1 MFTIEYLKLLMST
14 YDNLTVQ
21 VVKKVTNVVFAD
33 MSQRQRKFAKK
44 YVKCYDSKEAYEYA
58 FEDIQQVRSSNILK
72 SPEIWE
78 MILTEMMLKKDPDK
92 RERDLLEIY
101 ISIKT
106 DFDLSPFEIFKFFV
120 ETQNDGTTLASKLN
134 IDCCQAFRTIL
145 FCVPFFKM
153 LNRDCFYKPLKE
165 VLLKESEMCDFSGR
179 KDEKEWIIKKAKSK
193 GICFEEIFEK

>member
-1 MFTIEYLKLLMST
+1 MST

-78 MILTEMMLKKDPDK
+78 MILTEMMLKKDPTK
-92 RERDLLEIY
+92 RELETIEAY
-101 ISIKT
+101 VLIQEG
-106 DFDLSPFEIFKFFV
+106 FDLSPFQIFKF
-120 ETQNDGTTLASKLN
+120 
-134 IDCCQAFRTIL
+134 C
-145 FCVPFFKM
+145 
-153 LNRDCFYKPLKE
+153 
-165 VLLKESEMCDFSGR
+165 
-179 KDEKEWIIKKAKSK
+179 
-193 GICFEEIFEK
+193 

>member
-78 MILTEMMLKKDPDK
+78 MILTEMMLKKDPTK
-92 RERDLLEIY
+92 RELETIEAY
-101 ISIKT
+101 VLIQEG
-106 DFDLSPFEIFKFFV
+106 FDLSPFQIFKFYIEKHEGV
-120 ETQNDGTTLASKLN
+120 TLASKLN